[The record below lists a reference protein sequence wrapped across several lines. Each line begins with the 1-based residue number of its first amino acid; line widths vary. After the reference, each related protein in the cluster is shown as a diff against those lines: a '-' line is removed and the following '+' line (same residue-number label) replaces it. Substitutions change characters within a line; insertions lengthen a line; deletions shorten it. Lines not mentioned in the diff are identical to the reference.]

1 MATNG
6 RYELG
11 SKEWIEAYRAFLEKE
26 LTPEDLEGVDHSV
39 SWECTNTPAHLRR
52 DAGPAFG
59 VDTIGWGIRVKD
71 GKFELL
77 DQPLIQA
84 DCVVC
89 LPWEDLRASYQLNN
103 VDEGRYVRE
112 ERPKDFAARRMKAIG
127 KSGPISNIY
136 RKLNIRERLWNAI
149 TA

>member
-1 MATNG
+1 MTNNE
-6 RYELG
+6 RFELG
-11 SKEWIEAYRAFLEKE
+11 SPDWINAYRAFLERE
-26 LTPEDLEGVDHSV
+26 LKAEDLAGIDHSV
-39 SWECTNTPAHLRR
+39 SWECTNTPEHLRR

-59 VDTIGWGIRVKD
+59 VDTIGWGIRVRD
-71 GKFELL
+71 GGFEFL

-84 DCVVC
+84 NCVVC

-103 VDEGRYVRE
+103 PDEARYVKE

-127 KSGPISNIY
+127 TSGPISNIY
-136 RKLNIRERLWNAI
+136 KKINIRERLWNAI